1 MTSAHA
7 PGWQNPKILFL
18 LLVVFLC
25 GASAGMLAMAAG
37 AHRWMHPPARAAWK
51 DGGKEVSLQ
60 RLRTELNLTPSQTEQ
75 LETILDDFFTYY
87 HTLQAQLDDV
97 RSSGKQR
104 ILRILNEDQ
113 KKKFEKITSDMQDKP
128 LH

>member
-1 MTSAHA
+1 MTSAQA
-7 PGWQNPKILFL
+7 PGWQNPKILLL

-37 AHRWMHPPARAAWK
+37 AHRWMHPQARPAWK

-60 RLRTELNLTPSQTEQ
+60 RFRQELDLTPAQTEQ

-87 HTLQAQLDDV
+87 HT
-97 RSSGKQR
+97 
-104 ILRILNEDQ
+104 
-113 KKKFEKITSDMQDKP
+113 
-128 LH
+128 